1 MKNRPLPVDFSQ
13 KCVTFAI
20 NLRTQTEMADY
31 EIFISCKSEDY
42 EIAESVDSDLVNKG
56 CRVLVS
62 AKELRRGGEADYIDG
77 IS

>member
-42 EIAESVDSDLVNKG
+42 EMAQRKFSGDKRKSWPNEIKNTFHQRLLLEML
-56 CRVLVS
+56 
-62 AKELRRGGEADYIDG
+62 
-77 IS
+77 